1 MWLIVLAV
9 ASSVAVLYRAACI
22 LVPGVRTYILW
33 GETSKWSHIAEVCNN
48 GRVGFSLVV
57 DVMYFNYFF
66 STETGFS

>member
-1 MWLIVLAV
+1 MWMWLIVLAV

-48 GRVGFSLVV
+48 GRVG
-57 DVMYFNYFF
+57 
-66 STETGFS
+66 